1 MKILLVLLICFQ
13 GECKYIVTQEPQFSQ
28 RAECE
33 QFSRQVLRTVD
44 LKIEHSRNQVMCLNE
59 LQLAQQQLLWYYE
72 GIVQADQ

>member
-13 GECKYIVTQEPQFSQ
+13 GECKYIVTQEPQFTLK
-28 RAECE
+28 AECE

-44 LKIEHSRNQVMCLNE
+44 LKIPNSRNQVMCLNE
-59 LQLAQQQLLWYYE
+59 LQLAHQQLLWYYD